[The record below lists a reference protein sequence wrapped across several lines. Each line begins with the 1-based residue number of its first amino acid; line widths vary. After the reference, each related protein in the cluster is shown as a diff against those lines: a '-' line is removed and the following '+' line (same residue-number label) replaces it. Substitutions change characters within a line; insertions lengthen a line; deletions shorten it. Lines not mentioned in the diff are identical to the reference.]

1 MTPQRKE
8 RLSKVLL
15 GFYYAVF
22 LLFLYGPMIVMSIL
36 SLQGSAGGATFP
48 ARGLID
54 FFWYDDLASPGQQGV
69 RDAVGVSLALA
80 IVVGLVAGF
89 LALSLAMAYR
99 RLGRFSTPLMYLVLL
114 SLMTP
119 GLLLSLGL
127 LFWWDLLGLG
137 SPDLYPTVLGA
148 HVVWALPFGFLI
160 MVAIF
165 NRYDESVEEAARDL
179 GASAMGTFFRV
190 TLPIVWTGI
199 FGASLFGFVLSWNE
213 FERTLLVTPTATL
226 PIEIF
231 SQLTTTVLR
240 PSLYAL
246 GALTT
251 VGTLLGV
258 LVITAGAAAWAR
270 RTTRLQAV
278 ADEELR
284 EQMRR
289 EELGGQEVHLPGA
302 TASS

>member
-1 MTPQRKE
+1 MTPERKE
-8 RLSKVLL
+8 RLSKGLL
-15 GFYYAVF
+15 AFYFAVF

-36 SLQGSAGGATFP
+36 SLQSSAGGATFP
-48 ARGLID
+48 ATGLID
-54 FFWYDDLASPGQQGV
+54 FFWYDDLASPAQQGV
-69 RDAVGVSLALA
+69 RDAIGVSLVLA
-80 IVVGLVAGF
+80 IVVALIVGL
-89 LALSLAMAYR
+89 LALSLSMAYR

-127 LFWWDLLGLG
+127 LLWWDLLGLG
-137 SPDLYPTVLGA
+137 RPDLYPTVLGA
-148 HVVWALPFGFLI
+148 QVVWALPFGFLI

-179 GASAMGTFFRV
+179 GASTLGTFFRI

-199 FGASLFGFVLSWNE
+199 FGAALFGFVLSWNE
-213 FERTLLVTPTATL
+213 FERTLLITPTATL
-226 PIEIF
+226 PIEVF
-231 SQLTTTVLR
+231 SQLTTSVLR

-251 VGTLLGV
+251 VGTLLAI
-258 LVITAGAAAWAR
+258 LILTTATGWWAR
-270 RTTRLQAV
+270 RTTRAEAA

-284 EQMRR
+284 EQMLR
-289 EELGGQEVHLPGA
+289 EELGGREVEAPA
-302 TASS
+302 RAA